1 MKRRG
6 EGLHNSVAFLMR
18 QRPGLT
24 AEQAW
29 REVQANILVET
40 QRNVEMRPLQAISGS
55 LGATTPSNDDDDD
68 DADE

>member
-1 MKRRG
+1 
-6 EGLHNSVAFLMR
+6 MR